1 MEHSCTPPPDSQPY
15 DTQLDLWDKYDDK
28 SRLLPH
34 FSQKKLN
41 FTDEEFLQAIDDII
55 DEEYNIS
62 DDEETIQYSYFSGQ
76 ECFTPHPQEEIIPQ
90 KINKNTCM
98 ENEEKDSFS
107 IQESIESNFS
117 QFKFY
122 NEQVQRNVIDKKSN
136 SFPLK

>member
-34 FSQKKLN
+34 FYPEKTN
-41 FTDEEFLQAIDDII
+41 FTDDEFLQAV
-55 DEEYNIS
+55 DEVINGEYNIS
-62 DDEETIQYSYFSGQ
+62 EDEETIQYSYFSGQ
-76 ECFTPHPQEEIIPQ
+76 ECSTPHLQEEMSPQ
-90 KINKNTCM
+90 KIIKNTCM